1 MNRMINI
8 HLKYFN
14 NKVNI
19 VIQSI
24 LIIVIFTSFM
34 IASNIFKKYSY
45 CYINQVEITLNYQ
58 IMVINLTKV
67 IFPLLSSYLF
77 GSSFLKVN
85 DDYRLIIIKS
95 RKERIKYF
103 LSKVF
108 SLCLIIGGLLII
120 CNSLYLL
127 LGYLGIPNFT
137 KYGII
142 NLVFVKIYLISII
155 YGLLSL
161 IIVLFTDNSLG
172 YILIMI
178 CYIIIQILGDFVT
191 FNIFVLPFLKD
202 KDLSINIVALISELI
217 MLLWLNLMRYYYMD
231 M

>member
-1 MNRMINI
+1 MINI

-108 SLCLIIGGLLII
+108 SLCFIIGGLLII

>member
-1 MNRMINI
+1 MINI

-202 KDLSINIVALISELI
+202 KDLSINIAALISELI

>member
-202 KDLSINIVALISELI
+202 KDLSINIAALISELI